1 MADEPNE
8 SGGNFDIP
16 TLNLRLG
23 HKKLIGCVSRLLTLR
38 RQTGNAGSKAI
49 EMRHDVPRNRVCGR
63 LLPRSPPDL
72 AARHSLLRN

>member
-23 HKKLIGCVSRLLTLR
+23 HKKLIGCVSRLLTYVGKR
-38 RQTGNAGSKAI
+38 GMPVRKPSRCGMTSQEI
-49 EMRHDVPRNRVCGR
+49 VFVVVCCRDPR
-63 LLPRSPPDL
+63 LI
-72 AARHSLLRN
+72 